1 MKKGGKQK
9 VIQEKIN
16 FLSGGNYFCKQ
27 GRKWIWLNF
36 FWAEKHPNWFFLL
49 IKASYRSMPDI
60 CFSP

>member
-27 GRKWIWLNF
+27 GRKWIRLNF
-36 FWAEKHPNWFFLL
+36 LGGKTSKLVFPSYKSLISIHARYLL
-49 IKASYRSMPDI
+49 FP
-60 CFSP
+60 